1 MASLAKIEDYAFLSD
16 TALDAMI
23 ERARSTPDTLEKARL
38 SREIDARV
46 FELVPWIFL
55 WFPADVWAVQPDVKG
70 WRIPA
75 VFTGQRWTG
84 VERAGVEQ
92 TSVARA
98 P

>member
-1 MASLAKIEDYAFLSD
+1 
-16 TALDAMI
+16 MI

-75 VFTGQRWTG
+75 VFTGQRWTT
-84 VERAGVEQ
+84 VERTRVER
-92 TSVARA
+92 T

>member
-1 MASLAKIEDYAFLSD
+1 
-16 TALDAMI
+16 
-23 ERARSTPDTLEKARL
+23 
-38 SREIDARV
+38 V

-75 VFTGQRWTG
+75 VFTGQRWTT
-84 VERAGVEQ
+84 VERTGGEH